1 MSELSVTQSLSVLS
15 FPSGSVG
22 LGTGAATTPVPGVNP
37 GLSLGAGSG
46 SASETPIFANA
57 LSASIGAASSV
68 PTTSPAGFLST
79 IPGRVVASVATTFS
93 NTSLSASPVA
103 GSADAGSPAPFPE
116 LASEFAILNALQE
129 GGETAAV
136 PSPDTG
142 LSSPAS
148 LDQASLSA
156 LTQRQSDNQAADEA
170 DFDSNGNEATG
181 LPSAVLLTNAL
192 VLPPFGAALNSAL
205 SAAPVSFT
213 ASVSSPAPGV
223 GAPLLPAQAPAPAQN
238 VDSGSTPL
246 NATPSVGTS
255 ETGTANAPAI
265 APTPPVGGG
274 STADSPVSAQ
284 AASSVTPQPQVA
296 SQVASQAQINT
307 IPDTALQNNPVL
319 NTLAAILPPQVRTSA
334 GLPAGTANPAA
345 SIANQDVDSVSDL
358 RAAPNSTRIS
368 PVTGSGAA
376 PSFAEGLAQALDGTD
391 GASGQSG
398 ASSASASTV
407 GTPAGITIGGDLSG
421 PELPVSSVSSAAQ
434 QTAQSAPGNQP
445 LPQSVANQILP
456 AQTLPSLTAAISRQV
471 SGGRD
476 GFTVQLNPSE
486 LGRVDIRLVSNED
499 GSTTASVRV
508 ERAETLD
515 LFQRDLRL
523 LERSLHQSGIR
534 LSGDGIDLSLKD
546 NGSGGNGNPS
556 SFGGTSSDGGLS
568 GGNDRHGAGSRLPD
582 EANRELNT
590 RLLIDDI
597 AAVPTGEIVQTVY
610 ARFTPGR
617 LNIEV

>member
-1 MSELSVTQSLSVLS
+1 MSEFIQAEANTVSMSELSVTQSLSVSS
-15 FPSGSVG
+15 FPSGSAG
-22 LGTGAATTPVPGVNP
+22 LGTGTSTTPLPGVNP
-37 GLSLGAGSG
+37 GLSLAAGSG
-46 SASETPIFANA
+46 SVGATPIFANA

-68 PTTSPAGFLST
+68 PTSPAGFLST
-79 IPGRVVASVATTFS
+79 IPDRVVASVATTFS

-103 GSADAGSPAPFPE
+103 GNTDAGSPAPFPE
-116 LASEFAILNALQE
+116 QASEFAILNALQE

-136 PSPDTG
+136 PSPDID

-170 DFDSNGNEATG
+170 DFDSNGNEAAG

-192 VLPPFGAALNSAL
+192 VLPPFG
-205 SAAPVSFT
+205 
-213 ASVSSPAPGV
+213 
-223 GAPLLPAQAPAPAQN
+223 
-238 VDSGSTPL
+238 

-255 ETGTANAPAI
+255 ETGAANVPAI
-265 APTPPVGGG
+265 APSSSVGGG
-274 STADSPVSAQ
+274 STADRPVSAQ

-296 SQVASQAQINT
+296 SQAQINT
-307 IPDTALQNNPVL
+307 IPNTALQNNPVL
-319 NTLAAILPPQVRTSA
+319 NTLAAILPPQVRAPA

-345 SIANQDVDSVSDL
+345 SIANQDFDSVSDL

-368 PVTGSGAA
+368 PVTGAGAA

-398 ASSASASTV
+398 ASSASASAV

-421 PELPVSSVSSAAQ
+421 PVLPPISVSSAAQ

-445 LPQSVANQILP
+445 LPQSAANQTLP

-556 SFGGTSSDGGLS
+556 SFGGTPSDGGLS
-568 GGNDRHGAGSRLPD
+568 GGNDRHGAGSRLPG

-597 AAVPTGEIVQTVY
+597 AAVPAGEIVQTVY